1 MSSTVILVVLLAAAM
16 HAGWNAIV
24 KSGRDKFFE
33 ITLVTT
39 GAAIFGAA
47 FIPFLPLPA
56 TSSWMFLAASVAIHC
71 VYFSLVAAAYH
82 SGDLSFAYPIMRG
95 TAPLITAVLSI
106 AVFNEPLSPAGW
118 IAIALL
124 SAGVLALTHD
134 ARSNGPHQGRSLLF
148 GLGNAAVIVAYTLV
162 DGVGVRLSGNAWSY
176 SAWLFF
182 LNAIPLLVILR
193 MSRGPV
199 FVRSGQRSWRLGLMG
214 GGLTFAAY
222 SLALWAMTVAPVAL
236 VAALRE
242 TAVVFGVIAASAL
255 LKEKFGASRWTAS
268 LLVAT
273 GAVVLKLV

>member
-1 MSSTVILVVLLAAAM
+1 MSSTVILVVLLSAAM

-47 FIPFLPLPA
+47 CMPFLPLPA
-56 TSSWMFLAASVAIHC
+56 TASWIYLAASVAIHC
-71 VYFSLVAAAYH
+71 IYFSLVAAAYH
-82 SGDLSFAYPIMRG
+82 SGDLSFAYPVMRG
-95 TAPLITAVLSI
+95 TAPLLTAVLSL
-106 AVFNEPLSPAGW
+106 AVFSEPLSLAGW
-118 IAIALL
+118 LAVALL
-124 SAGVLALTHD
+124 SAGVLALAHD
-134 ARSNGPHQGRSLLF
+134 ARSKGGRQGRSLMV

-182 LNAIPLLVILR
+182 LNAIPLLLMLR
-193 MSRGPV
+193 MSRGPA
-199 FVRSGQRSWRLGLMG
+199 FLQSGQRSWKIGLTG

-222 SLALWAMTVAPVAL
+222 TLALWAMTVAPIAL

-255 LKEKFGASRWTAS
+255 LRERFGATRWTAS
-268 LLVAT
+268 FLVAV
-273 GAVVLKLV
+273 GAIVLKLA